1 MLEKA
6 RKGKMKNI
14 SVWGVISYIL
24 IGVGTVSLFIMGEDT
39 KSVTD
44 WIGLV
49 AIAFACIGDL
59 IKFIQNKYFPKENNT
74 SKA

>member
-1 MLEKA
+1 
-6 RKGKMKNI
+6 MKDI

-59 IKFIQNKYFPKENNT
+59 IKFIKNKYFPKVT
-74 SKA
+74 DTKA